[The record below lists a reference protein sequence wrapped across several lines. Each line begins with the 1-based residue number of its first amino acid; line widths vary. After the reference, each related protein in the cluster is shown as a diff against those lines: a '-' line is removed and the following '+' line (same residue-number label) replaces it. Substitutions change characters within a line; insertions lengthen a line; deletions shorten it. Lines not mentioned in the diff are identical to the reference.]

1 MIEPYLVG
9 FGGMIGAVLRFAVS
23 SRFETGPYPTVTVL
37 VNVLGSFGLGL
48 LTFLQVPEHLALL
61 LGVGVCGS
69 FTTFS
74 SFSVSTVRLWESEAP
89 IQAVGFAALNIA
101 GALAAIGLA
110 ALLVWTL

>member
-9 FGGMIGAVLRFAVS
+9 AGGMIGATLRYLVS
-23 SRFETGPYPTVTVL
+23 EQFETGTYPLATLV
-37 VNVLGSFGLGL
+37 VNVLGSFALGG
-48 LTFLQVPEHLALL
+48 LTFLDLGSTVGLF

-74 SFSVSTVRLWESEAP
+74 SFSVGTVRLWEFESP
-89 IQAVGFAALNIA
+89 GKAVVFALANIV

-110 ALLVWTL
+110 WLLFAP